1 MRLAA
6 KQGPAF
12 SPFQTSRAGPCDS
25 RSHRP
30 DFRSRRPKIAQP
42 AGPKMKAPPRGHFAG
57 PSAQR
62 PRHRPQD
69 TQAKSMLPSAAA
81 EAVIAHIVG
90 RRSVAPVLPLPL
102 GLPRVAQHAHVGAK
116 NSDNRGVPVMPLL
129 LWVSAWIVVTETIQI
144 QIEQWL
150 RSGPSVFHGLPWTP
164 RGRKRK
170 SARTPVPRG
179 RIDFSNSIG
188 FGPAV
193 MRPTTGPLCHGIPV
207 RLANRAVEN
216 GRAQRL
222 PKCAPRT
229 SRRFDTQ

>member
-1 MRLAA
+1 LR
-6 KQGPAF
+6 
-12 SPFQTSRAGPCDS
+12 S
-25 RSHRP
+25 RSDRP
-30 DFRSRRPKIAQP
+30 DFRSRRAKIAQP
-42 AGPKMKAPPRGHFAG
+42 AGGKMKALPRGHFAG

-69 TQAKSMLPSAAA
+69 TKAKSMLPSAAA

-90 RRSVAPVLPLPL
+90 RRSLAPVLPLPL

-116 NSDNRGVPVMPLL
+116 NNDSRGAPVMPLL
-129 LWVSAWIVVTETIQI
+129 LWVSAWIVLTETIQI

-150 RSGPSVFHGLPWTP
+150 RSGPSVFQGLPWTP
-164 RGRKRK
+164 HGRKRK
-170 SARTPVPRG
+170 SPRTPVPRG
-179 RIDFSNSIG
+179 RIVVSNSIA

-193 MRPTTGPLCHGIPV
+193 TPPTTGPLCHGIPV

-229 SRRFDTQ
+229 SRRFETQ